1 MQSLSLTS
9 ISPQLPPPI
18 LRIDGLT
25 TEFYT
30 PSGNVCAVNRLSLNL
45 EQKETLCL
53 VGESGCGK
61 SVTALSLMRLIPEK
75 QGGITSGSIHFEDED
90 LATASESTMRRIR
103 GNKISMIFQEPM
115 TSLNPVITVG
125 DQISESLRIHQ
136 KLSPRQAT
144 KIAIDMLALVR
155 IADPARRALEY
166 PHQLSGGMR
175 QRVMIAI
182 ALACE
187 PAVLIA
193 DEPTTALDVTI
204 QAQILELILELKE
217 SVMTSVLLITHDLGV
232 VAEVGQRI
240 AVMYAGRKVEEG
252 PVKDVFDQP
261 FHPYTQGL
269 LESIPRRGASSRV
282 GQCRGQLPEIPG
294 FVPSIRETSVGCAFA
309 ARCKKASPQCG
320 IAAPE
325 LTAQSTGRA
334 VACWHPNFD

>member
-155 IADPARRALEY
+155 IADPARRALEF

>member
-182 ALACE
+182 ALACQ

>member
-1 MQSLSLTS
+1 MSL
-9 ISPQLPPPI
+9 QLPAPV
-18 LRIDGLT
+18 LRIDGLS

-30 PSGNVCAVNRLSLNL
+30 PGGNVCAVNKLSMRLQ
-45 EQKETLCL
+45 QKETLCL

-75 QGGITSGSIHFEDED
+75 QGAITSGSIHFEDKD
-90 LATASESTMRRIR
+90 LAVESESTMRRIR

-115 TSLNPVITVG
+115 TSLNPVITIG

-136 KLSPRQAT
+136 KLSSRQAT
-144 KIAIDMLALVR
+144 KIATDMLALVR

-187 PAVLIA
+187 PSVLIA

-217 SVMTSVLLITHDLGV
+217 SVKTSVLLITHDLGV

-252 PVKDVFDQP
+252 PVNDVFDQP

-269 LESIPRRGASSRV
+269 LESIPRRGSSSKV
-282 GQCRGQLPEIPG
+282 GPSRGQLPEIPG
-294 FVPSIRETSVGCAFA
+294 FVPSIREASVGCAFA
-309 ARCKKASPQCG
+309 TRCKKASPQCG
-320 IAAPE
+320 VAAPE
-325 LTAQSTGRA
+325 LVAQSDDRA

>member
-1 MQSLSLTS
+1 
-9 ISPQLPPPI
+9 
-18 LRIDGLT
+18 
-25 TEFYT
+25 
-30 PSGNVCAVNRLSLNL
+30 
-45 EQKETLCL
+45 
-53 VGESGCGK
+53 
-61 SVTALSLMRLIPEK
+61 MRLIPEK

>member
-325 LTAQSTGRA
+325 LTAQSTGR
-334 VACWHPNFD
+334 